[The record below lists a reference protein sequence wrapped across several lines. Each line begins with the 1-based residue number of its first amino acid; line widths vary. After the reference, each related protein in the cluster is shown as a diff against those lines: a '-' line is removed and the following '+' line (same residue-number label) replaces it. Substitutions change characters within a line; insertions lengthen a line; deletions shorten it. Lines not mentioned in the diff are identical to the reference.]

1 MISQLGMEYKHH
13 SEKKNIVNQQ
23 MMREKLPADNSG
35 DVLYTPIHYQL
46 DAPNRFVQHS
56 SEFVHK

>member
-1 MISQLGMEYKHH
+1 
-13 SEKKNIVNQQ
+13 

-35 DVLYTPIHYQL
+35 DVLYTPIHWQL